1 MAYTQNLSDFPGAT
15 VESKFQSFF
24 SFLLL
29 VFHVSKHFLIAHSEQ
44 GTVIDQEMRCGG
56 GGYSSRGELVQG

>member
-1 MAYTQNLSDFPGAT
+1 MAYTHNLSDFPG
-15 VESKFQSFF
+15 VKVKRKFQSFF

-44 GTVIDQEMRCGG
+44 GAVIDPEMRCGV
-56 GGYSSRGELVQG
+56 GGYRSRAELVQG

>member
-1 MAYTQNLSDFPGAT
+1 MSYTQNLSDFPRAN

-29 VFHVSKHFLIAHSEQ
+29 VFHISKHFLIAHSEQ
-44 GTVIDQEMRCGG
+44 GTRIFPEMRCGV
-56 GGYSSRGELVQG
+56 GGYRSRDELEQG